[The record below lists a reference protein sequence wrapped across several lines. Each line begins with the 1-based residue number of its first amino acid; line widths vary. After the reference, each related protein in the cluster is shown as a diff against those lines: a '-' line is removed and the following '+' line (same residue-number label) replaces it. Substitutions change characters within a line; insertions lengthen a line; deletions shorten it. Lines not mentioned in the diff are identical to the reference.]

1 MKWVYLFAAG
11 LLEITWAVMMKYSEG
26 FTRFWP
32 SAVTVAASIA
42 SVAVLALALKQLPLG
57 IAYAVWTGMGIV
69 GTAVLG
75 AWLFKEMLSPVQIA
89 CVVMILAG
97 IVGLR
102 LSS

>member
-75 AWLFKEMLSPVQIA
+75 AWLFLQV
-89 CVVMILAG
+89 
-97 IVGLR
+97 
-102 LSS
+102 